1 MEITDKKVVS
11 LVYELRKDS
20 AAGAVVEQVDNNNPL
35 TFLFGSGN
43 LLPKFEDNLAGLKTG
58 GTFEFDLTSEDAY
71 GPVVDNAVVQV
82 PKNIFEVEG
91 QMDENMLQVGNMVPM
106 MDNEG
111 RRLNGKVMEV
121 TDEVVQMDFNHPM
134 AGEDLHF
141 KGEVTEVREA
151 TDEEL
156 THGHVHGNNDCGS
169 CDDKPEGEE
178 SCSCGH

>member
-11 LVYELRKDS
+11 LIYELRQDS
-20 AAGAVVEQVDNNNPL
+20 ATGAVVEQVDKANPL

-43 LLPKFEDNLAGLKTG
+43 LLPKFEEHLSKLKTG
-58 GTFEFDLTSEDAY
+58 DAFEFGLNSEDAY
-71 GPVVDNAVVQV
+71 GPVVDNAVVSV

-91 QMDENMLQVGNMVPM
+91 KIDENMLQVGNMVPM

-111 RRLNGKVMEV
+111 RRLNGKVLEI
-121 TDEVVQMDFNHPM
+121 TDEVVKMDFNHPM
-134 AGEDLHF
+134 AGENLHF
-141 KGEVTEVREA
+141 KGEVTEIREA

-156 THGHVHGNNDCGS
+156 THGHVHGNQDCGS
-169 CDDKPEGEE
+169 CDDKPEGDA